1 MQIWVDADACPKV
14 IKEILF
20 RAAVRV
26 GVLLVFVANQ
36 PLRIPKSPYI
46 STILVPEGFD
56 VADDQI
62 IERVQPEDLV
72 ITEDV
77 PLAAAIIEKGAFA
90 LNPRGKFYDK
100 NNIGE
105 ALTMRNF
112 MDELRGSGIDTKG
125 PSPFKP
131 SDREAFANQLH
142 QFLTK
147 HIQKL

>member
-20 RAAVRV
+20 RAAARV
-26 GVLLVFVANQ
+26 GVLLIFVANK
-36 PLRIPKSPYI
+36 PLRIPNSQYI
-46 STILVPEGFD
+46 NTILVPEGFD
-56 VADDQI
+56 AADDQI
-62 IERVQPEDLV
+62 IESVQPKDLV
-72 ITEDV
+72 ITEDI

-100 NNIGE
+100 DNIGE

-125 PSPFKP
+125 PSPFK
-131 SDREAFANQLH
+131 SNDREAFANQLH
-142 QFLTK
+142 RFLTK

>member
-20 RAAVRV
+20 RAAGRV
-26 GVLLVFVANQ
+26 GALLILVANQ